1 MPQDNSSAKD
11 SRNSP
16 VSYAQLKRGVQA
28 LGLQIHGAV
37 QPGRQQDRQTD
48 CQTGH
53 HPVQALSHGTLI
65 LLGTGKDFW
74 QHFTQAPE
82 VDDSQPDPIDRWS
95 SRVIGALAI
104 SLGATAY
111 FPFGG
116 PPYTPFVN
124 WALASGRA
132 FTSPSQMLVHDAVGM
147 LISYRGALHFDQ
159 CFDIPPPPLAHSPC
173 TTCAAKP
180 CLNTCP
186 AHALVDGGPYDLA
199 ACHHHLDTTAGAP
212 CMTQGCLARRA
223 CPLSLQA
230 GRCFE
235 QNAHHMRYFHRS

>member
-1 MPQDNSSAKD
+1 MSEATP
-11 SRNSP
+11 SRKTTRTTTRQSP
-16 VSYAQLKRGVQA
+16 ASYAQLNGLVQA
-28 LGLQIHGAV
+28 LGLQIHGAL
-37 QPGRQQDRQTD
+37 QPAHQPERP
-48 CQTGH
+48 
-53 HPVQALSHGTLI
+53 PVQALTHGTLI
-65 LLGTGKDFW
+65 LLGTGAEFW
-74 QHFTQAPE
+74 HRFTQSPE
-82 VDDSQPDPIDRWS
+82 YHDSQPDPVDRWS
-95 SRVIGALAI
+95 ARVIGALAT
-104 SLGATAY
+104 SLDATAY

-132 FTSPSQMLVHDAVGM
+132 FTSPSQMLVHTAVGM

-159 CFDIPPPPLAHSPC
+159 CFDIPPLPLAHSPC

-199 ACHHHLDTTAGAP
+199 ACHHHLDTTAGEP

-223 CPLSLQA
+223 CPLSQGA